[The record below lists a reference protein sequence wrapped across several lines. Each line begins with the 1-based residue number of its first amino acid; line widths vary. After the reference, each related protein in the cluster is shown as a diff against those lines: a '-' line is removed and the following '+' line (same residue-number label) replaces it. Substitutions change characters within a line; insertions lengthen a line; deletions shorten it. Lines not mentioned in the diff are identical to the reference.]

1 MDNIV
6 QGIIRILVIVSQI
19 FDDNGETSLVF
30 HFLDFSVQEVLELIR
45 IVRLESDDN
54 GHGFDILVEVL
65 GLVRQLGHPIGDFS
79 PVVGQ
84 DVFRGFDEVDDIERF
99 FAVVGGFVDFG
110 WDFGFFHGPGSGIG
124 RRRSVGAGRAA
135 VA

>member
-30 HFLDFSVQEVLELIR
+30 HFLDLSVQEVFELIG

-54 GHGFDILVEVL
+54 GHGFVISVEVF
-65 GLVRQLGHPIGDFS
+65 GTQLVTQLGHPIGDFS

-124 RRRSVGAGRAA
+124 GRSV
-135 VA
+135 